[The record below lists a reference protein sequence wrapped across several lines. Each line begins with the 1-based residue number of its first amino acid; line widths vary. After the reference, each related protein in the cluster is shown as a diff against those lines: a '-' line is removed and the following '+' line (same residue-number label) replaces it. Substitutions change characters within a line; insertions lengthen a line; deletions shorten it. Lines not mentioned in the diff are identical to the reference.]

1 MVVEIKIKSPQMLHL
16 RAGALRYPHSVV
28 DLPRAKFQGSKKTQG
43 SERLVLL
50 ATTEDEAIA
59 AVPEVDRAA
68 VAAVQ
73 PQPAVVVSD
82 AEDAEVTVGITD
94 GLHANGEPLTSG
106 LILILQTQLGTRLVG
121 AELEAELESSHVDV
135 PPSGAILETELGH
148 RDVEEIELHLG
159 VRRREGGLT
168 EHAFRHGQFLSAPR
182 WRSRGFLC
190 CYPPWAWLSQKLCH
204 SRKYP
209 TNKTLFS
216 MAKLAS
222 RYSKNWDALYYYKH
236 CMSSNRAFQN
246 SVTI

>member
-43 SERLVLL
+43 SERSVLL
-50 ATTEDEAIA
+50 ATTEDEAIT
-59 AVPEVDRAA
+59 AVPEVVRVA

-73 PQPAVVVSD
+73 PQLVVAVYDV
-82 AEDAEVTVGITD
+82 EDAEATVGRTD
-94 GLHANGEPLTSG
+94 GLHANEEPLTSG

-159 VRRREGGLT
+159 VRRREGGLVENVARQVT
-168 EHAFRHGQFLSAPR
+168 DAATCGLEGSAEVVGSLDTRAELDGLP
-182 WRSRGFLC
+182 
-190 CYPPWAWLSQKLCH
+190 CH
-204 SRKYP
+204 EVTGCEFP
-209 TNKTLFS
+209 GV
-216 MAKLAS
+216 LAS
-222 RYSKNWDALYYYKH
+222 EKPLECR
-236 CMSSNRAFQN
+236 
-246 SVTI
+246 